1 MRLFLLCLT
10 ILIGGSIGHLFFAAS
25 LVSEP
30 RGPQDDDSDI
40 VFIAPFGA
48 QVYNPSLGL
57 GKGLPDISQV
67 AENNIIEG
75 SQEDPLISTDNRCR
89 SRSAVNRKR
98 NQPDY
103 CQDVPPLRSQQQEN
117 GRPVGT
123 FNQEKPAEDNYILP
137 AKSNPDWAPPLD
149 DFFETDPCQVRPWHV
164 CAPYMPGLG
173 FRAWSSGRLAGF
185 DLEGC
190 DYCMY
195 GHFHGSENKH
205 TEKSNHCELTP
216 HM

>member
-1 MRLFLLCLT
+1 MRLFLLFLT
-10 ILIGGSIGHLFFAAS
+10 LLIGGNISHLFFAAS

-30 RGPQDDDSDI
+30 RGPQDDVSDTSL
-40 VFIAPFGA
+40 IAPFGA

-67 AENNIIEG
+67 AENNIVEG
-75 SQEDPLISTDNRCR
+75 NQEDHLIISTDNRCR
-89 SRSAVNRKR
+89 SSPRAGNRKR
-98 NQPDY
+98 NQPDNY

-117 GRPVGT
+117 GRR
-123 FNQEKPAEDNYILP
+123 EKPAEGNYILP
-137 AKSNPDWAPPLD
+137 AKSNPDWAPPLK

-164 CAPYMPGLG
+164 CAPYLPGLD

-190 DYCMY
+190 NYCMY
-195 GHFHGSENKH
+195 IRPIFEVFRG
-205 TEKSNHCELTP
+205 
-216 HM
+216 